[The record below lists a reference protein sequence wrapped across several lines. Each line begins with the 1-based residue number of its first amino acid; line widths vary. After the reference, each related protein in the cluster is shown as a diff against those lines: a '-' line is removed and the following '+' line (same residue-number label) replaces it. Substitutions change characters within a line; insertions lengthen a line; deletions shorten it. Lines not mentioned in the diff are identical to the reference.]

1 MFEKV
6 RDPKEAL
13 LLSGLKDG
21 STLLIAGFLANGTSE
36 ILIDAILDLGVR
48 ELTVICNDTSY
59 PDKGVGKLIKEKRVK
74 KVITTH
80 IGTNPETQKQ
90 YINKE
95 IEVEF
100 VPQGTLI
107 ERLRAYGAGLGGILT
122 PVGVGTVVEEG
133 KQKFLINGKEYLLEL
148 PLGGDISIIKA
159 KWGDKFGNLKYYGTA
174 RNFNPVMAL
183 AGKKVIAEVEN
194 LVEIGKMN
202 PNEIE
207 TPGIFI
213 DYIVKGGI

>member
-6 RDPKEAL
+6 RDPISAL
-13 LLSGLKDG
+13 LESNIKDG
-21 STLLIAGFLANGTSE
+21 STVLIAGFLANGTSE
-36 ILIDAILDLGVR
+36 ILIDAILEIGVKD
-48 ELTVICNDTSY
+48 LTVICNDTSF
-59 PDKGVGKLIKEKRVK
+59 PDKGVGRLIKERRVK

-80 IGTNPETQKQ
+80 IGTNPETQRQ
-90 YINKE
+90 YIAKE

-122 PVGVGTVVEEG
+122 PVGVGTVVEEN
-133 KQKFLINGKEYLLEL
+133 KEKISINGKEYLLEL

-194 LVEIGKMN
+194 LLEIGEMN
-202 PNEIE
+202 PNEVE
-207 TPGIFI
+207 TPGIFV
-213 DYIVKGGI
+213 DFIVKGGK

>member
-1 MFEKV
+1 MLEKIKN
-6 RDPKEAL
+6 PLEAL
-13 LLSGLKDG
+13 KLSYLKDG
-21 STLLIAGFLANGTSE
+21 SSLLIAGFLANGTSE
-36 ILIDAILDLGVR
+36 ILIDAILESGAKNLM
-48 ELTVICNDTSY
+48 VICNDTSF
-59 PDKGVGKLIKEKRVK
+59 PDKGIGKLIKNRRVNRI
-74 KVITTH
+74 ITTH
-80 IGTNPETQKQ
+80 IGTNIETQKQ
-90 YINKE
+90 YLNKE

-122 PVGVGTVVEEG
+122 PVGIGTVVEEG
-133 KQKFLINGKEYLLEL
+133 KQKMVIDDKEYILEE

-159 KWGDKFGNLKYYGTA
+159 KWGDEFGNLKYYGTA

-194 LVEIGKMN
+194 LMKIGEMD

-207 TPGIFI
+207 TPGIFV
-213 DYIVKGGI
+213 DYIVKGGN

>member
-194 LVEIGKMN
+194 LVEIGEMN

>member
-1 MFEKV
+1 VFEKV
-6 RDPKEAL
+6 KEPIEAL
-13 LLSGLKDG
+13 RLSNLKDG
-21 STLLIAGFLANGTSE
+21 SSLVIAGFLANGTSE
-36 ILIDAILDLGVR
+36 ILIDAILEMGVK
-48 ELTVICNDTSY
+48 ELMIICNDTSF
-59 PDKGVGKLIKEKRVK
+59 PDKGIGKLIKNKRVR

-95 IEVEF
+95 IEVDF

-122 PVGVGTVVEEG
+122 PVGVGTIVEEG
-133 KQKFLINGKEYLLEL
+133 KQKIVLNGKEYLFEE
-148 PLGGDISIIKA
+148 PLSGDISIIKA
-159 KWGDKFGNLKYYGTA
+159 KWGDEFGNLKYYGTA

-194 LVEIGKMN
+194 ILKVGEMN
-202 PNEIE
+202 PNEVE
-207 TPGIFI
+207 TPGIFV
-213 DYIVKGGI
+213 DFIVKGGN

>member
-6 RDPKEAL
+6 REPKEAL
-13 LLSGLKDG
+13 LMSGIKDG

-36 ILIDAILDLGVR
+36 ILIDAILELEVK
-48 ELTVICNDTSY
+48 ELTVICNDTSF
-59 PDKGVGKLIKEKRVK
+59 PDKGIGKLIKERRVK

-95 IEVEF
+95 LEVEF

-133 KQKFLINGKEYLLEL
+133 KQKFSINGKEYLLEL

-194 LVEIGKMN
+194 LLEIGEMN
-202 PNEIE
+202 PNDVE

-213 DYIVKGGI
+213 DYIVEGGK

>member
-1 MFEKV
+1 MFEKIKK
-6 RDPKEAL
+6 PTEAL
-13 LLSGLKDG
+13 LLSDLKSG

-36 ILIDAILDLGVR
+36 ILIDAILELGVKD
-48 ELTVICNDTSY
+48 LTIICNDTSY
-59 PDKGVGKLIKEKRVK
+59 PDKGVGKLIKERRVK

-133 KQKFLINGKEYLLEL
+133 KEKILINGKEYLLEL

-159 KWGDKFGNLKYYGTA
+159 KWGDEFGNLKYYGTA

-194 LVEIGKMN
+194 LLKVGEMN

-207 TPGIFI
+207 TPGIFV
-213 DYIVKGGI
+213 DYIVKGGS

>member
-6 RDPKEAL
+6 KEPIEAL
-13 LLSGLKDG
+13 RLSNLKDG
-21 STLLIAGFLANGTSE
+21 SSLVIAGFLANGTSE
-36 ILIDAILDLGVR
+36 ILIDAILEMGVK
-48 ELTVICNDTSY
+48 ELMIICNDTSF
-59 PDKGVGKLIKEKRVK
+59 PDKGIGKLIKNKRVR

-95 IEVEF
+95 IEVDF

-122 PVGVGTVVEEG
+122 PVGVGTIVEEG
-133 KQKFLINGKEYLLEL
+133 KQKIVLNGKEYLFEE
-148 PLGGDISIIKA
+148 PLSGDISIIKA
-159 KWGDKFGNLKYYGTA
+159 KWGDEFGNLKYYGTA

-194 LVEIGKMN
+194 ILKVGEMN
-202 PNEIE
+202 PNEVE
-207 TPGIFI
+207 TPGIFV
-213 DYIVKGGI
+213 DFIVKGGN

>member
-6 RDPKEAL
+6 RDPISAL
-13 LLSGLKDG
+13 LESNIKDG

-36 ILIDAILDLGVR
+36 ILIDAILEIGVKD
-48 ELTVICNDTSY
+48 LTVICNDTSF
-59 PDKGVGKLIKEKRVK
+59 PDKGVGRLIKERRVK

-80 IGTNPETQKQ
+80 IGTNPETQRQ
-90 YINKE
+90 YIAKE

-122 PVGVGTVVEEG
+122 PVGVGTVVEEN
-133 KQKFLINGKEYLLEL
+133 KEKISINGKEYLLEL

-183 AGKKVIAEVEN
+183 AGKKAIAEVEN
-194 LVEIGKMN
+194 LLEIGEMN
-202 PNEIE
+202 PNEVE
-207 TPGIFI
+207 TPGIFV
-213 DYIVKGGI
+213 DFIVKGGK

>member
-6 RDPKEAL
+6 REPKEAL

-36 ILIDAILDLGVR
+36 ILIDAILDLGVKD
-48 ELTVICNDTSY
+48 LTIICNDTSY
-59 PDKGVGKLIKEKRVK
+59 PDKGIGKLIKERRVK
-74 KVITTH
+74 KVVTTH

-122 PVGVGTVVEEG
+122 PVGIGTIVEEG
-133 KQKFLINGKEYLLEL
+133 KQKILINGKEYLLEL

-194 LVEIGKMN
+194 LFEIGEMN

-207 TPGIFI
+207 TPGIFV
-213 DYIVKGGI
+213 DYVVKGGI

>member
-1 MFEKV
+1 MLEKIKN
-6 RDPKEAL
+6 PLEAL
-13 LLSGLKDG
+13 KLSYLKDG
-21 STLLIAGFLANGTSE
+21 SSLLIAGFLANGTSE
-36 ILIDAILDLGVR
+36 ILIDAILESGAKNLM
-48 ELTVICNDTSY
+48 VICNDTSF
-59 PDKGVGKLIKEKRVK
+59 PDKGIGKLIKNRRVNRI
-74 KVITTH
+74 ITTH
-80 IGTNPETQKQ
+80 IGTNIETQKQ
-90 YINKE
+90 YLNKE

-122 PVGVGTVVEEG
+122 PVGIGTVVEEG
-133 KQKFLINGKEYLLEL
+133 KQKMVIDDKEYILEE

-159 KWGDKFGNLKYYGTA
+159 KWGDEFGNLKYYGTA

-194 LVEIGKMN
+194 LMKIGEMD

-207 TPGIFI
+207 TAGIFV
-213 DYIVKGGI
+213 DYIVKGGN

>member
-6 RDPKEAL
+6 KDPIEAL
-13 LLSGLKDG
+13 RLSNLKDG
-21 STLLIAGFLANGTSE
+21 SSLIIAGFLANGTSE
-36 ILIDAILDLGVR
+36 ILIDTILEMGVKDLMI
-48 ELTVICNDTSY
+48 ICNDTSF
-59 PDKGVGKLIKEKRVK
+59 PDKGIGKLIKNRRVI

-95 IEVEF
+95 IEVDF

-122 PVGVGTVVEEG
+122 PVGVGTIVEEG
-133 KQKFLINGKEYLLEL
+133 KQKIVLNGKEYLFEE
-148 PLGGDISIIKA
+148 PLSGDISIIKA
-159 KWGDKFGNLKYYGTA
+159 KWGDEFGNLKYYGTA

-194 LVEIGKMN
+194 LLKVGEMN

-207 TPGIFI
+207 TPGIFV
-213 DYIVKGGI
+213 DYIVKGGN

>member
-1 MFEKV
+1 MLDKIK
-6 RDPKEAL
+6 DPIEAL
-13 LLSGLKDG
+13 KLSNLKDF
-21 STLLIAGFLANGTSE
+21 STVAIAGFLANGTSE
-36 ILIDAILDLGVR
+36 KLIDGILEIGVKDL
-48 ELTVICNDTSY
+48 TIICNDTSY
-59 PDKGVGKLIKEKRVK
+59 PDKGVGKLIKNRRVR

-80 IGTNPETQKQ
+80 IGTNIETQKQ
-90 YINKE
+90 YLNKE

-107 ERLRAYGAGLGGILT
+107 ERLRAHGAGLGGILT

-133 KQKFLINGKEYLLEL
+133 KQKFSINGKEYLLEL
-148 PLGGDISIIKA
+148 PLGCDISIIKA
-159 KWGDKFGNLKYYGTA
+159 KWGDEFGNLKYYGTA

-183 AGKKVIAEVEN
+183 CGKKVIAEVEN
-194 LVEIGKMN
+194 LVKLGEMN

-213 DYIVKGGI
+213 DYIVKGGK

>member
-6 RDPKEAL
+6 KNPIEAL
-13 LLSGLKDG
+13 RLSNLKDG
-21 STLLIAGFLANGTSE
+21 SSLLIAGFLANGTSE
-36 ILIDAILDLGVR
+36 ILIDAILETGYKNLMI
-48 ELTVICNDTSY
+48 ICNDTSF
-59 PDKGVGKLIKEKRVK
+59 PDKGIGKLIKNNRVRK
-74 KVITTH
+74 IITTH

-122 PVGVGTVVEEG
+122 PVGIGTVVEEN
-133 KQKFLINGKEYLLEL
+133 KQKIVLNGKEYLLEE
-148 PLGGDISIIKA
+148 PLSGDISIIKA
-159 KWGDKFGNLKYYGTA
+159 KWGDEFGNLKYYGTA

-194 LVEIGKMN
+194 LLKIGEMN
-202 PNEIE
+202 PNEVE
-207 TPGIFI
+207 TPGIFV
-213 DYIVKGGI
+213 DFIVKGGN

>member
-1 MFEKV
+1 VFEKV
-6 RDPKEAL
+6 KEPIEAL
-13 LLSGLKDG
+13 RLSNLKDG
-21 STLLIAGFLANGTSE
+21 SSLVIAGFLANGTSE
-36 ILIDAILDLGVR
+36 ILVDAILEMGVK
-48 ELTVICNDTSY
+48 ELMIICNDTSF
-59 PDKGVGKLIKEKRVK
+59 PDKGIGKLIKNKRVR

-95 IEVEF
+95 IEVDF

-122 PVGVGTVVEEG
+122 PVGVGTIVEEG
-133 KQKFLINGKEYLLEL
+133 KQKIVLNGKEYLFEE
-148 PLGGDISIIKA
+148 PLSGDISIIKA
-159 KWGDKFGNLKYYGTA
+159 KWGDEFGNLKYYGTA

-194 LVEIGKMN
+194 ILKVGGMN
-202 PNEIE
+202 PNEVE
-207 TPGIFI
+207 TPGIFV
-213 DYIVKGGI
+213 DYIVKGGN

>member
-1 MFEKV
+1 VFEKV
-6 RDPKEAL
+6 KEPIEAL
-13 LLSGLKDG
+13 RLSNLKDG
-21 STLLIAGFLANGTSE
+21 SSLVIAGFLANGTSE
-36 ILIDAILDLGVR
+36 ILIDAILEMGVK
-48 ELTVICNDTSY
+48 ELMIICNDTSF
-59 PDKGVGKLIKEKRVK
+59 PDKGIGKLIKNKRVR

-95 IEVEF
+95 IEVDF

-122 PVGVGTVVEEG
+122 PVGVGTIVEEG
-133 KQKFLINGKEYLLEL
+133 KQKIVLNGKEYLFEE
-148 PLGGDISIIKA
+148 PLSGDISIIKA
-159 KWGDKFGNLKYYGTA
+159 KWGDEFGNLKYYGTA

-194 LVEIGKMN
+194 ILKVGGMN
-202 PNEIE
+202 PNEVE
-207 TPGIFI
+207 TPGIFV
-213 DYIVKGGI
+213 DYIVKGGN

>member
-6 RDPKEAL
+6 KEPIEAL
-13 LLSGLKDG
+13 RLSNLKDG
-21 STLLIAGFLANGTSE
+21 SSLVIAGFLANGTSE
-36 ILIDAILDLGVR
+36 ILVDAILEMGVK
-48 ELTVICNDTSY
+48 ELMIICNDTSF
-59 PDKGVGKLIKEKRVK
+59 PDKGIGKLIKNKRVR

-95 IEVEF
+95 IEVDF

-122 PVGVGTVVEEG
+122 PVGVGTIVEEG
-133 KQKFLINGKEYLLEL
+133 KQKIVLNGKEYLFEE
-148 PLGGDISIIKA
+148 PLSGDISIIKA
-159 KWGDKFGNLKYYGTA
+159 KWGDEFGNLKYYGTA

-194 LVEIGKMN
+194 ILKVGGMN
-202 PNEIE
+202 PNEVE
-207 TPGIFI
+207 TPGIFV
-213 DYIVKGGI
+213 DYIVKGGN

>member
-1 MFEKV
+1 MFEKIIE
-6 RDPKEAL
+6 PIEAL
-13 LLSGLKDG
+13 KLSNLKDG
-21 STLLIAGFLANGTSE
+21 SCLLIAGFLANGTSE
-36 ILIDAILDLGVR
+36 ILINAILDMGVKD
-48 ELTVICNDTSY
+48 LMIICNDTSF
-59 PDKGVGKLIKEKRVK
+59 PDKGIGKLIKNRRVK

-80 IGTNPETQKQ
+80 IGTNSETQKQ

-133 KQKFLINGKEYLLEL
+133 KQKFVLNGKEYLLEEAL
-148 PLGGDISIIKA
+148 SGDISIIKA
-159 KWGDKFGNLKYYGTA
+159 KWGDEFGNLKYYGTA

-183 AGKKVIAEVEN
+183 CGKKVIAEVEN
-194 LVEIGKMN
+194 LLKVGEID

-207 TPGIFI
+207 TPGIFV
-213 DYIVKGGI
+213 DYIVKGGN

>member
-6 RDPKEAL
+6 REPKEAL
-13 LLSGLKDG
+13 LMSGIKDG
-21 STLLIAGFLANGTSE
+21 STLLVAGFLANGTSE
-36 ILIDAILDLGVR
+36 ILIDAIIELGVR
-48 ELTVICNDTSY
+48 DLIVICNDTSF
-59 PDKGVGKLIKEKRVK
+59 PDKGIGKLIKERRVK

-95 IEVEF
+95 LEVEF

-133 KQKFLINGKEYLLEL
+133 KQKFSINGKEFLLEL

-194 LVEIGKMN
+194 LLEIGEMN
-202 PNEIE
+202 PNDVE
-207 TPGIFI
+207 TPGIFV
-213 DYIVKGGI
+213 DYIVKGGK

>member
-6 RDPKEAL
+6 KEPIEAL
-13 LLSGLKDG
+13 RLSNLKDG
-21 STLLIAGFLANGTSE
+21 SSLVIAGFLANGTSE
-36 ILIDAILDLGVR
+36 ILIDAILEMGVK
-48 ELTVICNDTSY
+48 ELMIICNDTSF
-59 PDKGVGKLIKEKRVK
+59 PDKGIGKLIKNKRVR

-95 IEVEF
+95 IEVDF

-122 PVGVGTVVEEG
+122 PVGVGTIVEEG
-133 KQKFLINGKEYLLEL
+133 KQKIVLNGKEYLFEE
-148 PLGGDISIIKA
+148 PLSGDISIIKA
-159 KWGDKFGNLKYYGTA
+159 KWGDEFGNLKYYGTA

-194 LVEIGKMN
+194 ILKVGGMN
-202 PNEIE
+202 PNEVE
-207 TPGIFI
+207 TPGIFV
-213 DYIVKGGI
+213 DYIVKGGN